1 LVSIDLGG
9 SLQHYFAAMKKLLFL
24 GACLVALASQPVMA
38 QTGAADIV
46 VVKVIESYGR
56 IEFFIARAGSKPE
69 HREFGFKQLKE
80 KGEDRFFYNGSAEY
94 TRSLLMELAQQGYNL
109 TTTYTSGGVASDPG
123 PTTLVFT
130 KRQ

>member
-1 LVSIDLGG
+1 
-9 SLQHYFAAMKKLLFL
+9 MKKLLFL

-38 QTGAADIV
+38 QTGVADIV
-46 VVKVIESYGR
+46 VVKVTESYGR

-80 KGEDRFFYNGSAEY
+80 KGEDRNGSAEY